1 MISVYRHPIVK
12 AVATLHQGL
21 LERYPGTLSV
31 QEVVHTQAD
40 TLWEAHASKDPVAC
54 VQLSNWLPRCIG
66 KQESEIL
73 ETPLSIEEAKLAVSR
88 EHGFT
93 GWEVLHQSDTIKLDA
108 SFEEAVASVLKG
120 DIKAL
125 RLQLE
130 AEPGLV
136 RSQSAYGHQATLLH
150 YLGSN
155 GVETWRQVVP
165 MNAVEVATLLID
177 VGADKEAQ
185 MAVYGG
191 QFTPLELMSTSA
203 HPQAAGI
210 ADALAV
216 VLK

>member
-1 MISVYRHPIVK
+1 MIPVYRHPIVK

-21 LERYPGTLSV
+21 LQHYPGTLSV
-31 QEVVHTQAD
+31 QEVVLTQAD
-40 TLWEAHASKDPVAC
+40 TLWQAHASRDPVAC

-66 KQESEIL
+66 KPETEIL
-73 ETPLSIEEAKLAVSR
+73 ETPLSIEEAKHAVSR

-93 GWEVLHQSDTIKLDA
+93 GWGALNQSDTIKLDA
-108 SFEEAVASVLKG
+108 SFEQAVAAVLKG

-136 RSQSAYGHQATLLH
+136 GAQSAYGHQATLLH

-165 MNAVEVATLLID
+165 MNAVEMATFLIEQ
-177 VGADKEAQ
+177 GADKAAR

-203 HPQAAGI
+203 HPKAAGI